1 MQINDKKVAQLF
13 EIRQNKLM
21 DIENNIKLIATSH
34 FKARS
39 AQRKVRIDLDIVRQ
53 VLAGAKNGEY
63 FLTQQGGVF
72 VPVVV
77 KGNKAILKTIVVNP
91 DKDVRKL
98 AIRDH
103 AKVIAL

>member
-1 MQINDKKVAQLF
+1 MI

-21 DIENNIKLIATSH
+21 DISNTIKLITTNH

-39 AQRKVRIDLDIVRQ
+39 AQRKVRIDLDRVRE
-53 VLAGAKNGEY
+53 VLTGAKNGEY

-72 VPVVV
+72 VPVVI

>member
-1 MQINDKKVAQLF
+1 MF

-21 DIENNIKLIATSH
+21 DNNIKLIATSH

-39 AQRKVRIDLDIVRQ
+39 AQRKVRIDLDRVRE
-53 VLAGAKNGEY
+53 VLAGAKRGEY

-72 VPVVV
+72 VPVVII
-77 KGNKAILKTIVVNP
+77 KGNKAILKTIVINP
-91 DKDVRKL
+91 DKNVRKL

>member
-1 MQINDKKVAQLF
+1 M
-13 EIRQNKLM
+13 RQNMFM
-21 DIENNIKLIATSH
+21 DIENNIKLIPTSH

-39 AQRKVRIDLDIVRQ
+39 AERKIRIDLDRVRE
-53 VLAGAKNGEY
+53 VLTGAKIGEY

-72 VPVVV
+72 VPVVII

-91 DKDVRKL
+91 NKDVRRL
-98 AIRDH
+98 AIRDN